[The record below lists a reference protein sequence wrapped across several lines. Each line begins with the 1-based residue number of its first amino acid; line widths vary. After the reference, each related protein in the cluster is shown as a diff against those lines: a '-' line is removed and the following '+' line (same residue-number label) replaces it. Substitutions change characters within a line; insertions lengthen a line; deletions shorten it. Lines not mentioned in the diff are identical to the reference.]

1 MALGKIPASPTLG
14 RTSTA
19 KKVAASVAGK
29 YEAGAIETKIA
40 VAQPKVER
48 PASINSGTKKFTAP
62 VSDEVTEVKEKK
74 VATRTKVKAEKPE
87 TPAEVKSVAAEVK
100 AETKAAAEKKPAAK
114 KATAAKKP
122 AAKKAE
128 PKAAAEKKPAAKK
141 ATAAKKPAAAKK
153 AEPKAAAKKATAAKK
168 PAAKKATAAKKPAA
182 AKKAAA
188 SIFEI
193 QLPGGNITAA
203 EIEARVA
210 AALKENKVSAKS
222 VDIYVKPEDNKIY
235 TSVDITLDLF

>member
-48 PASINSGTKKFTAP
+48 PASTNSGTKKFTAP

-153 AEPKAAAKKATAAKK
+153 AESKAAAKK
-168 PAAKKATAAKKPAA
+168 PAAKKATVAKKPAA

>member
-19 KKVAASVAGK
+19 KKVAASMAGK

-48 PASINSGTKKFTAP
+48 PAATNSGTKKFTAP
-62 VSDEVTEVKEKK
+62 VTDEVTEVKEKK

-114 KATAAKKP
+114 KAAAAKKP
-122 AAKKAE
+122 AAKKA
-128 PKAAAEKKPAAKK
+128 
-141 ATAAKKPAAAKK
+141 AAKKPAAAKK
-153 AEPKAAAKKATAAKK
+153 AEPKAAAEKAAAKKPAAKKPAAKKATAAKK

-182 AKKAAA
+182 AKASAAT
-188 SIFEI
+188 FEI
-193 QLPGGNITAA
+193 QLPNGNITAA

-210 AALKENKVSAKS
+210 AACKENKVSAKS
-222 VDIYVKPEDNKIY
+222 VEIYVKPEDNKIY
-235 TSVDITLDLF
+235 TNVDITLDLF

>member
-48 PASINSGTKKFTAP
+48 PASTNSGTKKFTAP

-100 AETKAAAEKKPAAK
+100 AETKAAAEKKPAAQ

-122 AAKKAE
+122 AAAKKAE

-141 ATAAKKPAAAKK
+141 ATAAKKPAAKK
-153 AEPKAAAKKATAAKK
+153 AEPKA
-168 PAAKKATAAKKPAA
+168 P
-182 AKKAAA
+182 AKKAAS

>member
-48 PASINSGTKKFTAP
+48 PASTNSGTKKFTAP

-114 KATAAKKP
+114 KA
-122 AAKKAE
+122 
-128 PKAAAEKKPAAKK
+128 
-141 ATAAKKPAAAKK
+141 ATAKKPAAAKK
-153 AEPKAAAKKATAAKK
+153 AEPKAAAAKK

-182 AKKAAA
+182 KKAAAAKKPAAKKAA
-188 SIFEI
+188 SVFEL

-203 EIEARVA
+203 DIEARVA

-222 VDIYVKPEDNKIY
+222 VDIYVKPEENMIY
-235 TSVDITLDLF
+235 TSVGINLSLF

>member
-48 PASINSGTKKFTAP
+48 PASTNSGTKKFTAP
-62 VSDEVTEVKEKK
+62 VSDEVTEVKEKE

-114 KATAAKKP
+114 KST
-122 AAKKAE
+122 AKKAE

-141 ATAAKKPAAAKK
+141 ATAAKKSTAAKK
-153 AEPKAAAKKATAAKK
+153 AEPKAAAKKAAS
-168 PAAKKATAAKKPAA
+168 
-182 AKKAAA
+182 

-235 TSVDITLDLF
+235 TSVGITLDLF

>member
-48 PASINSGTKKFTAP
+48 PASTNSGTKKFTAP

-100 AETKAAAEKKPAAK
+100 AETKAAAEKKP
-114 KATAAKKP
+114 
-122 AAKKAE
+122 
-128 PKAAAEKKPAAKK
+128 
-141 ATAAKKPAAAKK
+141 
-153 AEPKAAAKKATAAKK
+153 AAKKATAAKK

>member
-48 PASINSGTKKFTAP
+48 PASTNSSTKKFTAP

-114 KATAAKKP
+114 KSTAKKAEPKAAAEKKPAAKKSTAAKKP
-122 AAKKAE
+122 AAAKKAE

-141 ATAAKKPAAAKK
+141 ATAAKKSTAAKK
-153 AEPKAAAKKATAAKK
+153 AEPKAAAKKAAS
-168 PAAKKATAAKKPAA
+168 
-182 AKKAAA
+182 

>member
-48 PASINSGTKKFTAP
+48 PASTNSGTKKFTAP
-62 VSDEVTEVKEKK
+62 VSDEVTEVKEKE

-114 KATAAKKP
+114 KST
-122 AAKKAE
+122 AKKAE

-141 ATAAKKPAAAKK
+141 ATAAK
-153 AEPKAAAKKATAAKK
+153 
-168 PAAKKATAAKKPAA
+168 
-182 AKKAAA
+182 
-188 SIFEI
+188 
-193 QLPGGNITAA
+193 
-203 EIEARVA
+203 
-210 AALKENKVSAKS
+210 
-222 VDIYVKPEDNKIY
+222 
-235 TSVDITLDLF
+235 

>member
-48 PASINSGTKKFTAP
+48 PASTNSGTKKFTAP
-62 VSDEVTEVKEKK
+62 VSDEVTEVKEKE

-114 KATAAKKP
+114 KST
-122 AAKKAE
+122 
-128 PKAAAEKKPAAKK
+128 
-141 ATAAKKPAAAKK
+141 AKK
-153 AEPKAAAKKATAAKK
+153 AEPKAAAKKAAS
-168 PAAKKATAAKKPAA
+168 
-182 AKKAAA
+182 

-235 TSVDITLDLF
+235 TSVGITLDLF

>member
-48 PASINSGTKKFTAP
+48 PASTNSGTKKFTAP

-100 AETKAAAEKKPAAK
+100 AET
-114 KATAAKKP
+114 
-122 AAKKAE
+122 
-128 PKAAAEKKPAAKK
+128 KAAAEKKPAAKK

-222 VDIYVKPEDNKIY
+222 VDNYVKPEDNKIY

>member
-48 PASINSGTKKFTAP
+48 PASTNSGTKKFTAP

-100 AETKAAAEKKPAAK
+100 AETKAAAE
-114 KATAAKKP
+114 KKP